1 MSQIASGAEVGIAKT
16 KTLAGLSLKVFL
28 QPPYQRLPWHTH
40 RDASICFVVSG
51 SYTERFGSA
60 VRECTPHSMVFKP
73 AVERHTDQFG
83 RLGGTCLLVEIPAHR
98 LSMLEPVAR
107 VTAQPTLVRSAKL
120 AALGHDLYGEVVHED
135 ALSSFAV
142 EGLVLEIL
150 AEASRRRSASAGP
163 PPGPAWL
170 RQAHDLIHET
180 FVEPLTL
187 ASVARMVGVHP
198 SHLART
204 FRAYYGCSIGAY
216 VRRLRVERACQ
227 ELADTDA
234 ALAQIALR
242 AGFFDQSHFSRVFKA
257 QTRKTPAQFRMTS
270 RGRTS
275 RPTPRA
281 AFSLRPRSNEHDA
294 PS

>member
-163 PPGPAWL
+163 PPGPPGYGKRTISFTRPSWS
-170 RQAHDLIHET
+170 RSRWRRWHEWS
-180 FVEPLTL
+180 
-187 ASVARMVGVHP
+187 ASTPRTSQEHSERTTVAQ
-198 SHLART
+198 SART
-204 FRAYYGCSIGAY
+204 SGGSASSAHARSSPTPMPPSPRSRSAPDSSI
-216 VRRLRVERACQ
+216 RV
-227 ELADTDA
+227 
-234 ALAQIALR
+234 
-242 AGFFDQSHFSRVFKA
+242 
-257 QTRKTPAQFRMTS
+257 TS
-270 RGRTS
+270 RGSSKR
-275 RPTPRA
+275 RPVR
-281 AFSLRPRSNEHDA
+281 RRRSSA
-294 PS
+294 